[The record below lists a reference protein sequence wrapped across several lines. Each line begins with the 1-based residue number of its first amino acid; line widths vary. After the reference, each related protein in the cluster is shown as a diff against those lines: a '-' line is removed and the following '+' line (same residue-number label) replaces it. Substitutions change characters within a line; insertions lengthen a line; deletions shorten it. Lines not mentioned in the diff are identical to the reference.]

1 MTIELKLWQFVLIV
15 LAAFEFGMFFMAWW
29 AYRDNDIY
37 TEFETEDTDNPT
49 EKFMMEGKL

>member
-15 LAAFEFGMFFMAWW
+15 LASVEFGMFFMAWW

-37 TEFETEDTDNPT
+37 TEFETEDIDNPT
-49 EKFMMEGKL
+49 AEYMMEGKL